1 MADVF
6 IGLGSNL
13 GDRPRFLRQ
22 ALEALQGDQ
31 VRVRQCSS
39 FRRTAPIGGPQQPDF
54 VNAVARLE
62 VQTTPQALMHKL
74 LQTEARFGRRRQ
86 MVNGPRTLDLDLLLF
101 GQQQFQTEFL
111 TLPHPRASQRR
122 FVLEPLLELAPR
134 LALHG
139 KSAWEHLQT
148 LDS

>member
-22 ALEALQGDQ
+22 ALQALQSPH
-31 VRVRQCSS
+31 VRLRQCSG
-39 FRRTAPIGGPQQPDF
+39 FRRTAPVGGPVQPDF

-62 VQTTPQALMHKL
+62 VQTTPLAFMHRL

-86 MVNGPRTLDLDLLLF
+86 QVNGPRTLDLDLLVF
-101 GQQQFQTEFL
+101 GQQQFQTSFL
-111 TLPHPRASQRR
+111 TLPHPRAAQRR

-139 KSAWEHLQT
+139 KPAWHHLQT
-148 LDS
+148 LES